1 MPLKSNELSNL
12 DILKI
17 LKNQKININGIFMKD
32 ELPKLK
38 EGFYIVNLAS
48 EKANNGGTHWLS
60 FYYTPDRSY
69 YFDAYGELAPLE
81 IHNKIKP
88 YIYNIKQIQ
97 DYDSTACGYY
107 CLAFIM
113 YMNKEK
119 INKLDAFLKFIKL
132 FSNDTKQNDK
142 ILYNLLYN

>member
-1 MPLKSNELSNL
+1 MPLKSNELSNM
-12 DILKI
+12 DMLKI
-17 LKNQKININGIFMKD
+17 LKSQNININGVFMKD

-48 EKANNGGTHWLS
+48 EKEHNGGTHWLV
-60 FYYTPDRSY
+60 FYYTPERSY

-81 IHNKIKP
+81 IHNRIKP
-88 YIYNIKQIQ
+88 YVYNKKQIQ

-113 YMNKEK
+113 YMNEFK
-119 INKLDAFLKFIKL
+119 NKLDAFIKFIKL
-132 FSNDTKQNDK
+132 FSNDTKENDK

>member
-48 EKANNGGTHWLS
+48 EKANNGGTHWLT
-60 FYYTPDRSY
+60 FYYTPDRLS
-69 YFDAYGELAPLE
+69 L
-81 IHNKIKP
+81 IHISEPTRP
-88 YIYNIKQIQ
+88 Y
-97 DYDSTACGYY
+97 
-107 CLAFIM
+107 
-113 YMNKEK
+113 
-119 INKLDAFLKFIKL
+119 
-132 FSNDTKQNDK
+132 
-142 ILYNLLYN
+142 